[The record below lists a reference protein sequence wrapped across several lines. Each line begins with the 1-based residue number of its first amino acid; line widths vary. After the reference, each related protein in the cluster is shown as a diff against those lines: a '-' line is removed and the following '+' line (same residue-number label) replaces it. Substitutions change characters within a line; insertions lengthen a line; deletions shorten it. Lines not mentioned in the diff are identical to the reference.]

1 MWNPSAESH
10 LFGSHDVVALQKH
23 FQRIHT
29 VRVLHF
35 LQHHVL
41 RRCVDHRA
49 CERNWFMYVDVT
61 NNSDI
66 SSHIFLKWLVS
77 TYPLEI

>member
-1 MWNPSAESH
+1 
-10 LFGSHDVVALQKH
+10 
-23 FQRIHT
+23 
-29 VRVLHF
+29 
-35 LQHHVL
+35 
-41 RRCVDHRA
+41 VDHRA